1 MDFEMETVQKYL
13 NATLSVLDDYDV
25 SLKKLLDC
33 REIRENFLQIEI
45 STCFSFNRQI
55 HNITTINI
63 VICALFAAVV
73 LTIYFTFLSGPEL
86 TVDKF
91 K

>member
-1 MDFEMETVQKYL
+1 METVQKYL

-45 STCFSFNRQI
+45 STCFSFNR
-55 HNITTINI
+55 
-63 VICALFAAVV
+63 
-73 LTIYFTFLSGPEL
+73 
-86 TVDKF
+86 
-91 K
+91 